1 LGQKS
6 RGRKPLSPS
15 DAPKSGSVKR
25 EAQSTKQRAVLD
37 GTWKWKPD
45 PSPMGGATQA
55 GGTLILRDM
64 GDKVFGG
71 SLINQFVKASPSRIS
86 VVTKT
91 ALLEGV
97 KEVAEDGSII
107 FIFTVEVNNQR
118 STSKAILDP
127 KTNILTALTFAAND
141 KNTVMYRWSAVRT
154 EAGHAS

>member
-1 LGQKS
+1 
-6 RGRKPLSPS
+6 
-15 DAPKSGSVKR
+15 
-25 EAQSTKQRAVLD
+25 
-37 GTWKWKPD
+37 
-45 PSPMGGATQA
+45 MGGTTQA

-71 SLINQFVKASPSRIS
+71 SLINQFVKANPARIS

-107 FIFTVEVNNQR
+107 FLFTVEVNKQR
-118 STSKAILDP
+118 ATSKAILDP
-127 KTNILTALTFAAND
+127 KTNILTASTFAAND